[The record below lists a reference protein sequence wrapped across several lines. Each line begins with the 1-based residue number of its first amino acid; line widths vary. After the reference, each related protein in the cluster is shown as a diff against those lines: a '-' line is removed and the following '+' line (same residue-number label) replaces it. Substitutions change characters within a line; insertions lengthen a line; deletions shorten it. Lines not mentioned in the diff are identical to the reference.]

1 MVKTAMV
8 SQIGII
14 MMIQDHYHQV
24 DDHPFTPNTKRVY
37 DGPLS
42 EKERN
47 NKHSQPQIKRGSMIQ
62 SMIIAHLSFGAFVRN
77 KNNEQTEHLG
87 VLLGIGGRHYL
98 HMAGPLNVLLLE
110 SNQAPHLHRPLRGQ
124 EEP

>member
-1 MVKTAMV
+1 
-8 SQIGII
+8 

-24 DDHPFTPNTKRVY
+24 DDHPSTPNTKSVY

-47 NKHSQPQIKRGSMIQ
+47 NKHSQPEIKRG
-62 SMIIAHLSFGAFVRN
+62 SMIIAHLSFGAFVRKN
-77 KNNEQTEHLG
+77 NNEQTEHLG
-87 VLLGIGGRHYL
+87 VLLGIGGGHYL

-110 SNQAPHLHRPLRGQ
+110 SNQAPHLHGPLRGQ